1 MVEIKLCEVCGNS
14 KLDNVLNLGKHPLCD
29 DLVTIGSDRLCKEYP
44 IEIIYCN
51 ICYTAHQ
58 KFQVPKKELFTT
70 NYHYRSRMTGSVLA
84 GMSDLVENCE
94 KRFGNLDKKL
104 ILDIGCNDGS
114 LLDFFKE
121 KGCNTVGVD
130 PTDAAQESKHLTY
143 QAFFDKD
150 FAKFFLNEFG
160 KPDFITFTNVF
171 AHIED
176 LPGLLNNL
184 KLLLGKNTILVIEN
198 HYLGD
203 ILKKKQFDTY
213 YHEHPRTYSY
223 QSFKYIAKSLGIKLL
238 DVDFVSRY
246 GGNIRAYLGNQELLD
261 VKPPDI
267 DESTFKDQ
275 FSHTRQDMKMWV
287 TTTKKWI
294 NDYVEKNGKLRAKA
308 FPGRAAI
315 LVKLLNLDE
324 SHISAVYEIKG
335 SIKVGHYVTG
345 TRIPILPESEL
356 YKLGNQDETI
366 LNLAWHIP
374 NEVRKN
380 LKSNGYIG
388 KVLDIKDIQ

>member
-1 MVEIKLCEVCGNS
+1 MVEIKSCEVCGNS

-143 QAFFDKD
+143 EGFFDKD
-150 FAKFFLNEFG
+150 FAKFFLNEFCRSQS
-160 KPDFITFTNVF
+160 
-171 AHIED
+171 
-176 LPGLLNNL
+176 
-184 KLLLGKNTILVIEN
+184 
-198 HYLGD
+198 
-203 ILKKKQFDTY
+203 QF
-213 YHEHPRTYSY
+213 
-223 QSFKYIAKSLGIKLL
+223 
-238 DVDFVSRY
+238 
-246 GGNIRAYLGNQELLD
+246 
-261 VKPPDI
+261 
-267 DESTFKDQ
+267 
-275 FSHTRQDMKMWV
+275 
-287 TTTKKWI
+287 
-294 NDYVEKNGKLRAKA
+294 
-308 FPGRAAI
+308 
-315 LVKLLNLDE
+315 
-324 SHISAVYEIKG
+324 
-335 SIKVGHYVTG
+335 
-345 TRIPILPESEL
+345 
-356 YKLGNQDETI
+356 
-366 LNLAWHIP
+366 
-374 NEVRKN
+374 
-380 LKSNGYIG
+380 
-388 KVLDIKDIQ
+388 

>member
-335 SIKVGHYVTG
+335 SIKVGHYMPG

-356 YKLGNQDETI
+356 YKLGDQDETI